1 MELNTSIGNRELI
14 DVEKEDSATKGE
26 RKRIFVN
33 KGERRTKT
41 RILLSVYRRLIDIK
55 SGWVYTVQAGTGT
68 HPMHTCVSAI
78 RPTKKRAILIFE
90 MGSMSTCHYVIHERT

>member
-55 SGWVYTVQAGTGT
+55 SG
-68 HPMHTCVSAI
+68 
-78 RPTKKRAILIFE
+78 
-90 MGSMSTCHYVIHERT
+90 